1 MLNDKRWAQVLNRR
15 GEVEDHKYVDAKAV
29 VDEGIVDG
37 HYYAQFFQAYQYMF
51 QHPEILEAPPTKVV
65 EDIF

>member
-1 MLNDKRWAQVLNRR
+1 MVDR
-15 GEVEDHKYVDAKAV
+15 KYVDTKAV

-37 HYYAQFFQAYQYMF
+37 HYYAQYFQAFQYMF